1 MQRTF
6 RQLHRKSGWG
16 CISAIIVGISAVL
29 LSIPI
34 DSEER
39 GLATLEIAQHIRY
52 VGAASNVEEGLNV
65 EVIVQF

>member
-1 MQRTF
+1 MIELKIAYAMVCLACT
-6 RQLHRKSGWG
+6 
-16 CISAIIVGISAVL
+16 
-29 LSIPI
+29 I